1 MSRTLRLPRQ
11 SNLNHTFPLKYG
23 NLYQIWF
30 PIWANTLSFKN
41 CGVFLHHGLA
51 GGELGQ
57 DVVWILVV
65 VRRCRESC
73 VELPPDGDVVR
84 LGGLVPLRLL
94 RDQGELVAKHLP
106 RKDLE
111 CRRDQSGKKL
121 RFNHILNYICFYK
134 FCLKSLFEDAIK
146 SRKLQKLDS
155 NPVPWFL

>member
-1 MSRTLRLPRQ
+1 M
-11 SNLNHTFPLKYG
+11 
-23 NLYQIWF
+23 YQIWF
-30 PIWANTLSFKN
+30 PIWANNLS
-41 CGVFLHHGLA
+41 CGGVFLHHGLA

-65 VRRCRESC
+65 VRHCRESC

-111 CRRDQSGKKL
+111 CRCDQPEKNAFQSHLKL
-121 RFNHILNYICFYK
+121 H
-134 FCLKSLFEDAIK
+134 LF
-146 SRKLQKLDS
+146 LQVLS
-155 NPVPWFL
+155 QVFV

>member
-1 MSRTLRLPRQ
+1 MSIN
-11 SNLNHTFPLKYG
+11 SH
-23 NLYQIWF
+23 
-30 PIWANTLSFKN
+30 
-41 CGVFLHHGLA
+41 VFLHHGLA

-111 CRRDQSGKKL
+111 CRRDQSGKKTV
-121 RFNHILNYICFYK
+121 FQSH
-134 FCLKSLFEDAIK
+134 LKLHLF
-146 SRKLQKLDS
+146 LQVLS
-155 NPVPWFL
+155 QVFV